1 MVAYNFQ
8 REFASKVESLEKR
21 QTVRPR
27 GRRRHARPGDA
38 LQLYTGQRTR
48 SCRKLLEAVCKAAA
62 DVIIDRDG
70 NALPLIHIA
79 GQKLDALEAYAFARA
94 DGFTSAEA
102 MTQWFEQQHG
112 LPVDG
117 VCIQW

>member
-8 REFASKVESLEKR
+8 RELAPKVESLQKR
-21 QTVRPR
+21 QTVRAH

-48 SCRKLLEAVCKAAA
+48 SCRKLLDATCTAVA
-62 DVIIDRDG
+62 DVIIDRDE
-70 NALPLIHIA
+70 NALPRIHIA
-79 GQKLDALEAYAFARA
+79 GQKLDALEAYAFAKA

-102 MTQWFEQQHG
+102 MIQWFEQQHG
-112 LPVDG
+112 LPFDG
-117 VCIQW
+117 VCVQW